1 MAAATTTL
9 HAIGTATP
17 PGTLAQDAAAEFAQA
32 RCCSSEAQR
41 ALLRRIYRNSGV
53 SRRGSVL
60 LNPEESAGASQ
71 AFFPPATHSGDRGP
85 STAVRLQRFQQEAGP
100 LAANACH
107 AALASAAV
115 DPWTITHLITV
126 SCTGLVSPG
135 LDAELVHRLGLVP
148 DVGRVNLGFM
158 GCHGALNGLRT
169 ASALAAS
176 VPHARVLLCCVE
188 LCSLH
193 FQYGWQPQTTVANA
207 LFADG
212 AGAVVVSASEDSA
225 APWRLVDTA
234 SRLVGHSDA
243 MTWRVGDH
251 GFEMTLSREVP
262 ELIRATLGSWLDDWL
277 GRHRL
282 AVTDIDRWAIHP
294 GGPRIIRT
302 VEDCLGLPEGAGR
315 ASAATLAEHG
325 NMSSPTVLFVLNRL
339 QDEADGGPCVVM
351 GFGPGLSLEA
361 ALLH

>member
-169 ASALAAS
+169 PRGRGSSRSRDRLPARSWRRSA
-176 VPHARVLLCCVE
+176 R
-188 LCSLH
+188 
-193 FQYGWQPQTTVANA
+193 
-207 LFADG
+207 
-212 AGAVVVSASEDSA
+212 
-225 APWRLVDTA
+225 
-234 SRLVGHSDA
+234 
-243 MTWRVGDH
+243 
-251 GFEMTLSREVP
+251 
-262 ELIRATLGSWLDDWL
+262 
-277 GRHRL
+277 
-282 AVTDIDRWAIHP
+282 P
-294 GGPRIIRT
+294 GGWPCPPGARAPR
-302 VEDCLGLPEGAGR
+302 CP
-315 ASAATLAEHG
+315 
-325 NMSSPTVLFVLNRL
+325 RL
-339 QDEADGGPCVVM
+339 R
-351 GFGPGLSLEA
+351 
-361 ALLH
+361 